1 MMADGWRVHVAAAAF
16 AVVMSVHA
24 QSGPSP
30 VGDLKSL
37 GNDRYQAGQIVI
49 DKAARKFTVP
59 GRIILA
65 NAPLEYLAGAP
76 GGVKNY
82 ETLLELTTTSI
93 EFKLACILIGLE
105 PPSYQAPH
113 EQLSHSRLP
122 GQRVALRLEWQDGD
136 KRRAMPAAEAVLSP
150 NVAAKAGSVEWVYT
164 GRVMAEAT
172 QGYTDRGTLIGFV
185 HDPNTII
192 ESVETIGVGAYGSI
206 RGNPALPPVGTPI
219 ELVVEVVRPAK

>member
-1 MMADGWRVHVAAAAF
+1 MSEDVSRAHAWRVHIAAAAF
-16 AVVMSVHA
+16 AVTTLAHA
-24 QSGPSP
+24 ESPPSP

-49 DKAARKFTVP
+49 DKAARKFTV
-59 GRIILA
+59 
-65 NAPLEYLAGAP
+65 AGAP

-105 PPSYQAPH
+105 PPSYQQPY
-113 EQLSHSRLP
+113 EQLSKPRLP

-136 KRRAMPAAEAVLSP
+136 KRRAMSAAEAVLSP
-150 NVAAKAGSVEWVYT
+150 NVAAKAASVEWVYT